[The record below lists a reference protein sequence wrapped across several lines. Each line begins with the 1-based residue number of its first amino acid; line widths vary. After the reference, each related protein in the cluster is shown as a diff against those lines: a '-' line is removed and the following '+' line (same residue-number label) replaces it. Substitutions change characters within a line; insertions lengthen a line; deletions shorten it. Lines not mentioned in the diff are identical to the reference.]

1 MDRTIAV
8 TTPDEL
14 GLFCA
19 FPGETPLRTQPD
31 GDEHLL
37 TLRDGD
43 PQARCSLWWHGL
55 PALGD
60 RRLGCVG
67 HFAAR
72 SKTAA
77 SELLD
82 RACRKLVQQG
92 CTLAVGPMD
101 GNTWRRYR
109 FLTDRRDE
117 PAFFLEPDNPDDWP
131 AYFRDA
137 GFEPLAHYTSALDL
151 NLHQLDPR
159 AEDIA
164 GRMRSLD
171 VCIRNMDPERF
182 DDEVNRI
189 FEVSQVSFRKA
200 FLYSPI
206 DREQC
211 RTLYEPLKQFIRP
224 ELVLIA
230 EQRDTP
236 IGFVFSL
243 PDWLQAQRGAVIDTV
258 IVKTIAIL
266 PQPEYSGLG
275 ALLLS
280 QCRSRIAELG
290 YARAIHALM
299 HDTNVGSRRLSDR
312 YGQTMRGYTLFARP
326 LHGLS

>member
-1 MDRTIAV
+1 MDKTIVV
-8 TTPDEL
+8 TAPGEL
-14 GLFCA
+14 SLFCA
-19 FPGETPLRTQPD
+19 FPGETPSRTHPE
-31 GDEHLL
+31 GDAHLL

-43 PQARCSLWWHGL
+43 AQARCSLWWNGL
-55 PALGD
+55 PTLEE
-60 RRLGCVG
+60 RRLGYIG

-72 SKTAA
+72 SDTAA
-77 SELLD
+77 SDLLD
-82 RACRKLVQQG
+82 NACRRLARNG
-92 CTLAVGPMD
+92 CTHAVGPLD
-101 GNTWRRYR
+101 GSTWRRYR
-109 FLTDRRDE
+109 FVTERGEE
-117 PAFFLEPDNPDDWP
+117 PAFFLEPDNPDEWP

-151 NLHQLDPR
+151 ALRQLDPR

-164 GRMRSLD
+164 GRMRLLD
-171 VCIRNMDPERF
+171 VRIRHMDPKYF

-211 RTLYEPLKQFIRP
+211 RTLYEPLKLFIRP

-230 EQRDTP
+230 ERNDIP
-236 IGFVFSL
+236 VGFVFAV
-243 PDWLQAQRGAVIDTV
+243 PDWLQAQRGAAIDTV

-266 PQPEYSGLG
+266 PQHEYAGLG

-299 HDTNVGSRRLSDR
+299 HDSNVGSRRLSDR
-312 YGQTMRGYTLFARP
+312 FGQTMRGYTLFTRS